1 MKRRSSRRGMLLPLV
16 DAGLVVLGASAF
28 ATGFE
33 LTDIHVWLGLMVAAA
48 LAVHLDQH
56 RPALWG
62 PMRRWLS
69 PLALRV
75 RVRAV
80 LNILLLVD
88 VGALVLSG
96 VIVSQIYAPSVSR
109 FHAATAWLM
118 VAQVGLHLALN
129 VRWIYSHLKRLI
141 GRRFSSSSVSCAA
154 TRSTQER

>member
-1 MKRRSSRRGMLLPLV
+1 MKRRLPRSGMLIALV
-16 DAGLVVLGASAF
+16 DAGLVVLAASAF

-33 LTDIHVWLGLMVAAA
+33 PADVHVWLGLMMAAA

-62 PMRRWLS
+62 PVRRWLS

-88 VGALVLSG
+88 VVALVLSG
-96 VIVSQIYAPSVSR
+96 VIVSQIYAPTVSR
-109 FHAATAWLM
+109 FHATVAWFM

-129 VRWIYSHLKRLI
+129 VRWIYARLRRLI
-141 GRRFSSSSVSCAA
+141 HCRLDPSTAPCSAA
-154 TRSTQER
+154 QSTQER